1 MAEQKAVPD
10 RPKDDPANFATS
22 VTPAATPPSADLPL
36 GPATLEA
43 QREGF
48 KKAEQAV
55 AGQVADNPLAVSGV
69 DADIENAL
77 RNPEASGPVGTSKED
92 VENVAGATKEGV
104 KEQAEEVKKQQQE
117 AAQSAPPPGPQTTTD
132 APKSSSGGV
141 QHLSSASTQQ
151 PVQGP
156 LPAKQ
161 EGDPAQ
167 LAKDEG
173 ARVQAGDPAQQ
184 HADEAVGSAP
194 EAVSDGG
201 PAANTPPGDTSKASP
216 PPPTPEPVTKR
227 KRGRPRKH
235 PQNP

>member
-1 MAEQKAVPD
+1 
-10 RPKDDPANFATS
+10 
-22 VTPAATPPSADLPL
+22 
-36 GPATLEA
+36 
-43 QREGF
+43 
-48 KKAEQAV
+48 
-55 AGQVADNPLAVSGV
+55 
-69 DADIENAL
+69 L

-167 LAKDEG
+167 
-173 ARVQAGDPAQQ
+173 
-184 HADEAVGSAP
+184 
-194 EAVSDGG
+194 
-201 PAANTPPGDTSKASP
+201 
-216 PPPTPEPVTKR
+216 
-227 KRGRPRKH
+227 
-235 PQNP
+235 